1 MLKILSVAS
10 IFLLFF
16 TGITALISGGAL
28 MFDPSGKPLR
38 MNTAILAD
46 SPFDTFL
53 IPGLILFLF
62 IGVSCI
68 VVAFFLIKDKSYSVR
83 LVFGQGVVMILWII
97 VQLIII
103 NQFHLLQLLYLFIGI
118 AFVYTGYLGFGKKE
132 YLHT

>member
-28 MFDPSGKPLR
+28 LLDPSGKPLR
-38 MNTAILAD
+38 MSTAILSG
-46 SPFDTFL
+46 SPFNTFFV
-53 IPGLILFLF
+53 PGLILFLF

-68 VVAFFLIKDKSYSVR
+68 AVAFFMIKDKPYSTK
-83 LVFGQGVVMILWII
+83 LVLAQGVIMILWII
-97 VQLIII
+97 VQLVIIK
-103 NQFHLLQLLYLFIGI
+103 QFHLLQLLYLFIGI

>member
-28 MFDPSGKPLR
+28 LLDPSGKPLR
-38 MNTAILAD
+38 MSTAILSG
-46 SPFDTFL
+46 SPFDTFF

-68 VVAFFLIKDKSYSVR
+68 VIAFFMIKDTSYSTR
-83 LVFGQGVVMILWII
+83 LVLAQGVVMILWII

-103 NQFHLLQLLYLFIGI
+103 QQFHLLQLLYLFIGI

-132 YLHT
+132 YMQT